1 MADIPNAPELQPTSD
16 ASITVDANML
26 RRIAEAA
33 DGLRGRTLALSLK
46 APLRDGGTGFGL
58 VEVDPT
64 SPPQPGEIR
73 VRTPPGPGDAMRPA
87 AVLLKHPRTGA
98 LIEVDTS
105 RYDLVCWGAAAAEK
119 FLLPYYGRFSSARD
133 LQTLREAID
142 SEEIIAIAHEQPTF
156 FDVVTDRLLVL
167 PAAGPTIEGRFV
179 PLSDWLAAQP
189 PARP

>member
-1 MADIPNAPELQPTSD
+1 MADIPNAPEPQPASD

-46 APLRDGGTGFGL
+46 APLRDGGIGFGL
-58 VEVDPT
+58 VEVDPA
-64 SPPQPGEIR
+64 SPPEPGEIR
-73 VRTPPGPGDAMRPA
+73 VQTPPGPGDAMRPA

-119 FLLPYYGRFSSARD
+119 FLLPYYGRFSSARE

-142 SEEIIAIAHEQPTF
+142 SEEIMAIAHEQPTF

-167 PAAGPTIEGRFV
+167 PAGGPTIEGRFV